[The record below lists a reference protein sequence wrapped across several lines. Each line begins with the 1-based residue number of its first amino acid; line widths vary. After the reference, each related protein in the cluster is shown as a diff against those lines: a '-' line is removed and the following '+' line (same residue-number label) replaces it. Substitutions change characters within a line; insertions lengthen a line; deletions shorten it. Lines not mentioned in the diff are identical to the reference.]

1 MTDDTTPTTAKAPAG
16 TPHRIVV
23 LGGGFGGIY
32 TALRLQKKLKGRDDV
47 QVTLIS
53 RDNYF
58 LMTPLLFE
66 AGSGILEPRHAV
78 NPIRPLF
85 KRVQFVEGEIT
96 RVDFEEKNVIS
107 VLSNGDEYTT
117 PFDELVVALG
127 SITNT
132 SLVPGSNNAFTFK
145 TMGDAIH
152 VRNHLI
158 DCFERADV
166 ELDPKRKQALMTIV
180 VVGGGLVG
188 VELIGEF
195 TEFVANVT
203 RHYRNV
209 PEGAEQFILIE
220 AGDRLM
226 AEMSEDLSSYAKGIL
241 QSRGVIVRNGVRV
254 KAMARGKVIVSD
266 TETIEAETIVISTG
280 VKPSP
285 LIAHFPLA
293 KDRRGRIAVDGTMR
307 STSHPYVW
315 ALGDCAAV
323 PDPSV
328 PDKFYPPLAQ
338 HAIREARLLADN
350 ILCAMEGKP
359 TQVFKYESKG
369 TLASLGQFKGVGKVY
384 KFKIKGFIAWWVW
397 RSYYLMQMPRIN
409 RQIRIM
415 LDWTITLFFKNDL
428 VKMDVACRP
437 PGDPPEPRP
446 QEEAR
451 IEDPTRE
458 RANGSDGR
466 PQQSQVPA
474 ANG

>member
-1 MTDDTTPTTAKAPAG
+1 MSDTNTPTPTQGKG
-16 TPHRIVV
+16 PHRIVI

-32 TALRLQKKLKGRDDV
+32 TAMRLQKKLKKRTDV

-53 RDNYF
+53 RENYF

-85 KRVQFVEGEIT
+85 KRVQFVEGEIV
-96 RVDFEEKNVIS
+96 RVDFDKKNVIS
-107 VLSNGDEYTT
+107 MLSNGDEYTT
-117 PFDELVVALG
+117 PYDELVVALG

-132 SLVPGSNNAFTFK
+132 SLVPGSENAYTFK

-166 ELDPKRKQALMTIV
+166 ELQPERKQALMTIV

-203 RHYRNV
+203 KHYRNV
-209 PEGAEQFILIE
+209 PEGAQQFILIE

-241 QSRGVIVRNGVRV
+241 QGRGVIVRNGIRV
-254 KAMARGKVIVSD
+254 KAMAPGKVIVSD
-266 TETIEAETIVISTG
+266 TETINAETIIISTG

-285 LIAHFPLA
+285 LIADFPLA
-293 KDRRGRIAVDGTMR
+293 KDRRGRLLVDGTMR
-307 STSHPYVW
+307 STSHPFVW
-315 ALGDCAAV
+315 ALGDCAAI

-350 ILCAMEGKP
+350 ILCALEGKP
-359 TQVFKYESKG
+359 TQIFKYESKG

-437 PGDPPEPRP
+437 PAKPRRAVD
-446 QEEAR
+446 EEETGQVVAAQR
-451 IEDPTRE
+451 EDQAEASVR
-458 RANGSDGR
+458 G
-466 PQQSQVPA
+466 
-474 ANG
+474 